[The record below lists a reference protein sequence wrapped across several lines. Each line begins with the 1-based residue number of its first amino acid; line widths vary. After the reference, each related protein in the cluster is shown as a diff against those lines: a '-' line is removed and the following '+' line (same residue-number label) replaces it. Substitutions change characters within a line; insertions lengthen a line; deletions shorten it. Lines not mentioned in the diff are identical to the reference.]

1 MSVVARN
8 TVVFIVLTALLVLG
22 VTYANKQEEVTAVSA
37 ETAPVDPTVT
47 PDVPVVLEVT
57 QQPTPVTDTV
67 TATQPVAPALPDSQT
82 NAATAVQPQ

>member
-47 PDVPVVLEVT
+47 PDVPVVLEVV
-57 QQPTPVTDTV
+57 QQPADAVTT
-67 TATQPVAPALPDSQT
+67 TQTDAAVVPEAQT
-82 NAATAVQPQ
+82 DAAVPAVQPQ